1 MSNQPASTKEALLN
15 AAVQLMAQK
24 GVKAATTRAIARA
37 AGVTEG
43 AVYRHFVSKEELY
56 LDAYTRLITTMTHA
70 KEAIVSSSATLREK
84 LREWVRVSYEFF
96 DEHPDAF
103 TFVLLT
109 PHDLPKAQ
117 RDITTAQSRLL
128 IDVIKQAQVTGQMPP
143 MRVEL
148 AASHFIGLLL
158 NVPRLINEG
167 TLERPALKYVD
178 DVCDAVY
185 RALVVAP

>member
-1 MSNQPASTKEALLN
+1 MTTQPVTTKEALLN

-56 LDAYTRLITTMTHA
+56 LEAYTRLITKMTQA
-70 KEAIVSSSATLREK
+70 KQAIVSSTATLREK
-84 LREWVRVSYEFF
+84 LREWVRISYEFF

-103 TFVLLT
+103 TFVFLT
-109 PHDLPKAQ
+109 PHDLPQTQ

-128 IDVIKQAQVTGQMPP
+128 TDVIKQAQMTGQMPA
-143 MRVEL
+143 MRLEL
-148 AASHFIGLLL
+148 AASHFIGLML

-167 TLERPALKYVD
+167 TLEGPASKYVD
-178 DVCDAVY
+178 DVAEAVC
-185 RALVVAP
+185 RALVVQA